1 MAERIKP
8 VLHAKPFLKWAGGKT
23 QLLDEFCRRLPEGL
37 GEKGKITR
45 YVEPFIGGGAVFLYL
60 NRRFSFGDCCIGDA
74 NEELI
79 LSYRVIQKSVK
90 KLIGEL
96 RTLESGYFAKDEK
109 EREAFYY
116 EIRDSFNNYLPG
128 INFQKYGPGWAARA
142 ARVIFLNR
150 TCYNGLFRVN
160 RNGEFNVP
168 FGGYKNPDI
177 LNEENLRD
185 VAKVLKNTRI
195 FMGDFTRCRDYV
207 DDHTFVYFDPPYRPI
222 SQTSSFTSY
231 SKDGFSEKDQHRLAV
246 LFRELDAKGAKIM
259 LSNSDPQNLDTRDTF
274 FDDLFSGYTIERV
287 PARRII
293 NCNGTRRGS
302 IDELIITNYQT
313 EKR

>member
-1 MAERIKP
+1 
-8 VLHAKPFLKWAGGKT
+8 
-23 QLLDEFCRRLPEGL
+23 
-37 GEKGKITR
+37 
-45 YVEPFIGGGAVFLYL
+45 
-60 NRRFSFGDCCIGDA
+60 
-74 NEELI
+74 
-79 LSYRVIQKSVK
+79 
-90 KLIGEL
+90 
-96 RTLESGYFAKDEK
+96 
-109 EREAFYY
+109 
-116 EIRDSFNNYLPG
+116 
-128 INFQKYGPGWAARA
+128 
-142 ARVIFLNR
+142 
-150 TCYNGLFRVN
+150 
-160 RNGEFNVP
+160 
-168 FGGYKNPDI
+168 
-177 LNEENLRD
+177 
-185 VAKVLKNTRI
+185 VLKNTRI